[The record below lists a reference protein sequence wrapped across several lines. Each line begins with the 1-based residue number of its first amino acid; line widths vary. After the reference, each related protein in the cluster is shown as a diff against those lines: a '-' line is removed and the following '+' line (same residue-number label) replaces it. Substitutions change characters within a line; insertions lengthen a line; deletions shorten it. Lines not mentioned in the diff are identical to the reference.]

1 MVKGPRVSVCP
12 RAPGH
17 SVTPLPPP
25 PSVPFQSCTKLSP
38 RLSYVTFHSFHMEFH
53 TTQSVISSF
62 TCLSFCCTGNLLK
75 LFIGLSAMTST
86 IWESDWSTRW
96 NKEAVH
102 ILKEGRQSMNRDEGR
117 YMPSYM
123 YDWLLAMSHLYRGKN
138 RKNWTSFF
146 WWRSLLETE
155 ASM

>member
-1 MVKGPRVSVCP
+1 MTAKRLSSAPQSSATQLRFPLLWNPKKSLNYTMQHCSQLSGPCVQTDINVTGLMVKGPRVSVCP

-86 IWESDWSTRW
+86 IWESD
-96 NKEAVH
+96 
-102 ILKEGRQSMNRDEGR
+102 
-117 YMPSYM
+117 
-123 YDWLLAMSHLYRGKN
+123 
-138 RKNWTSFF
+138 
-146 WWRSLLETE
+146 
-155 ASM
+155 